1 MTFNILRIT
10 TQSLRNE
17 AVDVS
22 SLKFMVG
29 NEELSGVEKVMLG
42 TPEEPYLDR
51 SSGLVRVTL
60 TCFAQFNHE

>member
-1 MTFNILRIT
+1 MTLNILRIT
-10 TQSLRNE
+10 TQPFRNE

-42 TPEEPYLDR
+42 TPEEPYLD
-51 SSGLVRVTL
+51 SNSGFVRVTL
-60 TCFAQFNHE
+60 TCCVEFNHE